1 MENERSIR
9 RLMDEE
15 AKDYINRHKILELF
29 KNMTAL
35 LLYYQ
40 PGNVTWFQQNCSQE
54 ISDLLIYG
62 GY

>member
-1 MENERSIR
+1 MYSLWLLWQQINKMENERSIR

-40 PGNVTWFQQNCSQE
+40 PGNVT
-54 ISDLLIYG
+54 
-62 GY
+62 

>member
-40 PGNVTWFQQNCSQE
+40 PGNVT
-54 ISDLLIYG
+54 
-62 GY
+62 